1 MPKQDYDLVRTVLG
15 VGFIAALTVGAFWIM
30 RPFVGAIIWAVM
42 IVVATW
48 PMMRALERWAFK
60 KRWIAVT
67 LMTLGLLAVV
77 VLPVGLTVLAVASNV
92 DEVKAFVDKLPS
104 SELPPAPAWV
114 AKIPVVG
121 EKAVQEWNA
130 NVALGAPAL
139 IEKMQPYVTT
149 VARWLAAETGDLGA
163 FLVQFLLTVAIAA
176 VMFAGGE
183 TAVRGLKAFAKR
195 LGGEQGESTVAL
207 AGGAIRGVAMGVVV
221 TSIVQALFAGIGLW
235 IAGVSFT
242 AVLTAIM
249 FVLCV
254 AQIGPLPV
262 MALVVI
268 WSYNAQGSGW
278 GTFLL
283 VWALVAGSINNFLQ
297 PLLIKKGADLP
308 LLLIFAGVIGGLLSL
323 GLIGLFVG
331 PVVLAVAYTLLTN
344 WVKAGETA

>member
-1 MPKQDYDLVRTVLG
+1 M
-15 VGFIAALTVGAFWIM
+15 
-30 RPFVGAIIWAVM
+30 
-42 IVVATW
+42 
-48 PMMRALERWAFK
+48 
-60 KRWIAVT
+60 
-67 LMTLGLLAVV
+67 V

-92 DEVKAFVDKLPS
+92 DEVKAFVDKLPT

-139 IEKMQPYVTT
+139 IDKMQPYVTT

-242 AVLTAIM
+242 AVLTAHH
-249 FVLCV
+249 VRAV
-254 AQIGPLPV
+254 R
-262 MALVVI
+262 
-268 WSYNAQGSGW
+268 
-278 GTFLL
+278 
-283 VWALVAGSINNFLQ
+283 
-297 PLLIKKGADLP
+297 GADRAA
-308 LLLIFAGVIGGLLSL
+308 AGDGAGGDLELQRAGIG
-323 GLIGLFVG
+323 VG
-331 PVVLAVAYTLLTN
+331 DVPARVGVGGGVDQ
-344 WVKAGETA
+344 